1 MLITKTIAEA
11 LIEKNKPFA
20 PNAAKIIAVHEDG
33 RIIFAEKFEQGV
45 KFWYADTMRESTL
58 QGIIHKLTLVAK
70 RNDQGDWVCISDF
83 SKKVIPAAPKSRQDR
98 ILESQEKLRAAR
110 ESKPSSAS
118 KVVKNVDV
126 MPVVQ
131 LSKGDLKVETEMMS
145 DFISIRD
152 LDPLARR
159 SPELLFISFRPN
171 GKIIMSK
178 ALRDKL
184 AWTTINML
192 VSRNFKRFAVSQGD
206 QYNVNRS
213 GTYVN
218 RALCSKL
225 SFPEDSGTV
234 RAVLEWD
241 NNLNMFVGEFQ

>member
-1 MLITKTIAEA
+1 MLLTKTIVEA
-11 LIEKNKPFA
+11 LIEKNKVFA

-45 KFWYADTMRESTL
+45 KFWYSDTMRESTM
-58 QGIIHKLTLVAK
+58 QGIIHKLTLIAK
-70 RNDQGDWVCISDF
+70 RNDQGDWVGVADF
-83 SKKVIPAAPKSRQDR
+83 STKITPPAPKSRQER

-110 ESKPSSAS
+110 EPKPKPAPVA
-118 KVVKNVDV
+118 KVVDV
-126 MPVVQ
+126 KPVIQPVVE
-131 LSKGDLKVETEMMS
+131 KVETEMAS

-152 LDPLARR
+152 LDPLSRR
-159 SPELLFISFRPN
+159 SPELLFISFRAN

-178 ALRDKL
+178 SLRDKMSW
-184 AWTTINML
+184 ATINML
-192 VSRNFKRFAVSQGD
+192 VSRDFKRFAVAEGKE
-206 QYNVNRS
+206 YNINRS

-234 RAVLEWD
+234 RAILEWD
-241 NNLNMFVGEFQ
+241 DKLNMFVGEFQ